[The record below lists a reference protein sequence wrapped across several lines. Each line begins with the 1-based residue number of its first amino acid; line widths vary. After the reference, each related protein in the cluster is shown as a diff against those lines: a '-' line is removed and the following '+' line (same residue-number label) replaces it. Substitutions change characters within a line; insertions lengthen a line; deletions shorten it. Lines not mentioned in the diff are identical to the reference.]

1 LRRCCMA
8 WGFEG
13 LRFIVVDGLDGCGK
27 DTHAA
32 RIKAI
37 IESEGGKV
45 HVISHP
51 SGRRFGRISK
61 RFLRE
66 TGPLARL
73 VATILYTADVL
84 VSVRGL
90 KHEGAGTT
98 ILVRYLLGT
107 AYLPKSL
114 APTGYRVL
122 RKVLPFPDLAI
133 FIDIEPE
140 VAHRRI
146 TARGHA
152 PEMFET
158 PERLA
163 SVRKIAKTLV
173 AEEWVTID
181 NSEDGERPF
190 RELEKLLRER
200 SFLGL
205 TR

>member
-1 LRRCCMA
+1 LK
-8 WGFEG
+8 
-13 LRFIVVDGLDGCGK
+13 FIVVDGLDGCGK
-27 DTHAA
+27 NTHAG
-32 RIKAI
+32 RMKALF
-37 IESEGGKV
+37 ESEGNNV
-45 HVISHP
+45 SVIIHP
-51 SGRRFGRISK
+51 SGRPFGRVSK

-66 TGPLARL
+66 IGPLARL
-73 VATILYTADVL
+73 FTTFFFTADVL
-84 VSVRGL
+84 VSVREL
-90 KHEGAGTT
+90 RNEKDRTT
-98 ILVRYLLGT
+98 IFVRYLLGT
-107 AYLPKSL
+107 AYLPKVL
-114 APTGYRVL
+114 APLGYRVL
-122 RKVLPFPDLAI
+122 RKILPFPDLAI

-173 AEEWVTID
+173 AEEWVRID